1 MPVRP
6 ESILLEKSSIIQV
19 LMHEIR
25 THAEAVCSVLGK
37 FPVVNCEDRV
47 SMVCVECANTLSAS
61 VLRLIVVS
69 SSYP

>member
-25 THAEAVCSVLGK
+25 THAEAVCSVGK

-47 SMVCVECANTLSAS
+47 SMVCVECANTLNAS
-61 VLRLIVVS
+61 VLRWIVVS